1 MPRHRS
7 GHLQNLSE
15 FQVAQATPEMTR
27 IQFESGTAQALD
39 AITLDTPVDSFVKAA
54 SVFGYRKAGDW
65 MLLAQGHQIFSHG
78 SSRNL
83 RIGFARGQW
92 DRLRVDLRDSA
103 SSPPIPIAGVKIHL
117 AAVEELPVQP
127 FELKIVDR
135 LELGDSSRLRIRL
148 PYRNLYV
155 LRLELQTPTPAFK
168 RKLQL
173 HERQISGDRI
183 LMQKLDESVISR
195 LLGEEG
201 ASDKPAGFEV
211 SRLIPR
217 NEIFLDVESGAG
229 GPLEI
234 ETVRALAVPNFAV
247 FRSSGEQELRFLF
260 GNPIARRPDYELEAF
275 NDLLGG
281 TVKTPVVVSTP
292 PTQNPDYLRRN
303 HCPVSPARR
312 RPLTPGAGDHE
323 NGSESASPAF
333 SRWSWI

>member
-1 MPRHRS
+1 MARVEWSLFSWLILAGLVVAQAAPARTGWSWYSEFAVAQTGTVRVQIGPEIVDRSLPGLEDLRLVDGHGHEIPFAVEMPRHRS

-15 FQVAQATPEMTR
+15 SQVAQATPEMTR

-54 SVFGYRKAGDW
+54 SVFGHRKAGDW

-201 ASDKPAGFEV
+201 ASDKPSDPEKRDF
-211 SRLIPR
+211 SRCR
-217 NEIFLDVESGAG
+217 K
-229 GPLEI
+229 
-234 ETVRALAVPNFAV
+234 RCR
-247 FRSSGEQELRFLF
+247 RS
-260 GNPIARRPDYELEAF
+260 
-275 NDLLGG
+275 
-281 TVKTPVVVSTP
+281 
-292 PTQNPDYLRRN
+292 
-303 HCPVSPARR
+303 
-312 RPLTPGAGDHE
+312 AGD
-323 NGSESASPAF
+323 
-333 SRWSWI
+333 